1 MSTDQ
6 LGGGNMQMN
15 TSLFMNVLQ
24 QCCNEDWK
32 WTKDEYEESSLIKK
46 FFEDL
51 WRLQILQISSK
62 IRRFSKENEKFLL
75 LKIFFQAAT

>member
-1 MSTDQ
+1 MSTEQ

-32 WTKDEYEESSLIKK
+32 WTKDEDEESSDQENRPKMKILRNFEKSLK
-46 FFEDL
+46 TFKDMNFFEDL
-51 WRLQILQISSK
+51 QR
-62 IRRFSKENEKFLL
+62 
-75 LKIFFQAAT
+75 